1 MDIFLFDQVY
11 ELIYTFAYI
20 LINIFTDMNMK
31 HTLFFLLVFL
41 CTTNIYASNKAI
53 TENACSSQWKGKK
66 VAYLGDS
73 ITDKIHVGTSKNY
86 WQFLEEMLGI
96 EPCVYG
102 INGHQWSDLMGQ
114 AKKLKEEKGEQVDA
128 IFIFAGTNDFYA
140 NIPIGEWY
148 EENYQ
153 QVEVS
158 GRKMEIRKHREFQM
172 NENTFKGRINRLL
185 TYLKTNFPKQQI
197 ILLTPI
203 HRAYACFGDNN
214 IQPDES
220 YANKLDLYIDNY
232 VETVKE
238 AANVWAVPVID
249 LNSISGLFP
258 TNDSYIQYF
267 SNRETDRLHPNA
279 EGHCRMA
286 KAIMYQLLAYPSDFK

>member
-1 MDIFLFDQVY
+1 
-11 ELIYTFAYI
+11 
-20 LINIFTDMNMK
+20 MNMK
-31 HTLFFLLVFL
+31 YTAFILSAFL
-41 CTTNIYASNKAI
+41 CTVNLYASNQAI
-53 TENACSSQWKGKK
+53 ATENNITVQNQWKGKK

-86 WQFLEEMLGI
+86 WQYLEEMLGI
-96 EPCVYG
+96 EPWVYG
-102 INGHQWSDLMGQ
+102 INGHQWSDLLGQ
-114 AKKLKEEKGEQVDA
+114 AQKLKEEKGGEVDA

-140 NIPIGEWY
+140 NVPLGEWY
-148 EENYQ
+148 TETYQ
-153 QVEVS
+153 RVEVS
-158 GRKMEIRKHREFQM
+158 GRIKRARKHRDIQM
-172 NENTFKGRINRLL
+172 NGKTLRGRINQVLS
-185 TYLKTNFPKQQI
+185 YLKTNFPEQQI

-220 YANKLDLYIDNY
+220 FANTLDLYIDDY
-232 VETVKE
+232 VEAIKE

-258 TNDSYIQYF
+258 TNDAHIRYF
-267 SNRETDRLHPNA
+267 SNSETDRLHPNA
-279 EGHCRMA
+279 EGHLRMA